1 MKWHTHLAGGLASG
15 ALLSSSPAIIIVS
28 GISAL
33 LPDID
38 KFNSKMGR
46 AAPFLSIPISII
58 FGHRGFL
65 HSLLATGLV
74 YLLVLKLLP
83 AYALAVLA
91 GYLSHLFLDCLTPL
105 GVPLLWPIPF
115 RFRIPV
121 IRTGSILEAV
131 LFVFIVFLFVKE
143 VCV

>member
-1 MKWHTHLAGGLASG
+1 MKWQTHLAGGLAVG
-15 ALLSSSPAIIIVS
+15 AIISTNPTAIIVS

-46 AAPFLSIPISII
+46 AAPVLSIPISII

-65 HSLLATGLV
+65 HSLLAAGLL
-74 YLLVLKLLP
+74 YLITLKLLP
-83 AYALAVLA
+83 SYALYSLV
-91 GYLSHLFLDCLTPL
+91 GYLSHLFLDCLTPSGL
-105 GVPLLWPIPF
+105 PLLWPIPF

-121 IRTGSILEAV
+121 IRTGSMLETA
-131 LFVFIVFLFVKE
+131 LFVCIVILFVKE
-143 VCV
+143 VFL